1 MRTEFPGYFKPTAEQ
16 VDLIWRTG
24 LIVFDTNALLN
35 LYRYTEST
43 RVDLLSAIRTF
54 GDRVRIPYQ
63 VANEFCRNRVTVIT
77 EQRKAYRDVL
87 TAIQN
92 AKVTITQVIAKHDRK
107 DGLLNSERLK
117 GRLAECMQ
125 PLIAEVS
132 RLQDQ
137 HPDLLAEDDFVL
149 DELAS
154 LIEGHILPP
163 RSAEDQ
169 VKDRKWAQARIDDG
183 IPPGF
188 RDKTKSDGGVG
199 DALIWR
205 EIIELAKAEKLPV
218 IFVSDDQ
225 KPDWV
230 LEVEGRKLGAL
241 PALRQELFTESGQD
255 FQHYNV
261 QRFLSYLKK
270 TEKPDMLDASIEE
283 AATVRDRINKL
294 DKNLGDIEA
303 APTAREL
310 LDILTQ
316 NSVRTW
322 ALIADSNGRVLS
334 NFERLTEQLEAVG
347 HEIRRCERWLGQT
360 TDEAEARELTAKL
373 DAALARQ
380 LELRTNMGLA
390 YRRFS
395 ERAQPESEN

>member
-1 MRTEFPGYFKPTAEQ
+1 MRREFPGYFKPTAEQ

-63 VANEFCRNRVTVIT
+63 VANEFFRNRVTVIT

-107 DGLLNSERLK
+107 DGLLNSELLK

-169 VKDRKWAQARIDDG
+169 VKDRKWAQARIDEG

-225 KPDWV
+225 KTDWV

-283 AATVRDRINKL
+283 AATVRDRINNV
-294 DKNLGDIEA
+294 DKDLGDIDA
-303 APTAREL
+303 APTAKEL

-347 HEIRRCERWLGQT
+347 HEIRRYERWLGQT

-380 LELRTNMGLA
+380 LKLRTNMGLA
-390 YRRFS
+390 YRRLS

>member
-1 MRTEFPGYFKPTAEQ
+1 MRNEFPGYFKPTAEQ
-16 VDLIWRTG
+16 ADQIWKTG

-63 VANEFCRNRVTVIT
+63 VANEFFRNRVTVIT

-107 DGLLNSERLK
+107 DGLLNSELLK

-132 RLQDQ
+132 KLQDQ
-137 HPDLLAEDDFVL
+137 HPDLLAADDFVL

-154 LIEGHILPP
+154 LVEGHILPP
-163 RSAEDQ
+163 TSAEDQ
-169 VKDRKWAQARIDDG
+169 AKVRKWAETRIDKG

-188 RDKTKSDGGVG
+188 SDKTKTDGGVG

-205 EIIELAKAEKLPV
+205 EIIELAKAEKRPV

-270 TEKPDMLDASIEE
+270 TEKPDMLDTSIEE
-283 AATVRDRINKL
+283 AATVRDRINNV
-294 DKNLGDIEA
+294 DKKLGDIEA
-303 APTAREL
+303 VPTAKEL
-310 LDILTQ
+310 LDLLTQ

-322 ALIADSNGRVLS
+322 ASISDSNGRILS
-334 NFERLTEQLEAVG
+334 NFDRLTEQLEAAG
-347 HEIRRCERWLGQT
+347 HEIRRYERWIGQT

-380 LELRTNMGLA
+380 LELRRSMDLV
-390 YRRFS
+390 YRRLS
-395 ERAQPESEN
+395 EPAQREIEN